1 MNNENKLY
9 KNKTYGLWNDI
20 KKNRFMY
27 FLLLP
32 SVVLVIL
39 FTYVPFGGVKIAF
52 QEYNIYNPEASQWVG
67 FDNFKEILSSG
78 GMFSAIWNTLSISL
92 LSLVTTFP
100 AGIIFALLLN
110 ELKNGIFKKTVQ
122 TVSYLPHFLSWISVI
137 GIASGFYAISGYGLP
152 RGFFDA
158 ARERGARVIDLSFE
172 EDFLLENADLTEAA
186 VRFLLSVSAFTMM
199 AIPAG
204 P

>member
-9 KNKTYGLWNDI
+9 KNKTYVLWNDI

-67 FDNFKEILSSG
+67 FDNFKGILSSD
-78 GMFSAIWNTLSISL
+78 GMLSAIWNTLSISL

-110 ELKNGIFKKTVQ
+110 ELKNGISNRYCFRILC
-122 TVSYLPHFLSWISVI
+122 YI
-137 GIASGFYAISGYGLP
+137 GTYK
-152 RGFFDA
+152 
-158 ARERGARVIDLSFE
+158 
-172 EDFLLENADLTEAA
+172 
-186 VRFLLSVSAFTMM
+186 
-199 AIPAG
+199 
-204 P
+204 